1 MGNSSKKT
9 NTNSSRNTIYGKTTT
24 SNPYITSTTNNNGT
38 KSSFVN
44 GSAYDTVNKFV
55 NANTGKLLDEYLNPS
70 LDSVTNKSKLNSFV
84 NTLSS
89 NAKASLEND
98 VINPL
103 SDRNMIRS
111 SQATNMYKNLS
122 NNLSNNVAS
131 YANEL
136 LSNSR
141 SETESMLK
149 TLLSAYMDG
158 FNVVNANQNTS
169 LSTSKGN
176 AKTTGVNSSLGGSGN
191 SNNMDYIALAG
202 KIFSSLASK

>member
-1 MGNSSKKT
+1 MGNSSKKST
-9 NTNSSRNTIYGKTTT
+9 QNTVYKKTTT
-24 SNPYITSTTNNNGT
+24 SNPYVTSTTNDKGT
-38 KSSFVN
+38 TSNFVS

-55 NANTGKLLDEYLNPS
+55 NQNTGTLLDEYLNPS
-70 LDSVTNKSKLNSFV
+70 LDSVTNKSKLNSYI
-84 NTLSS
+84 NTLSG

-98 VINPL
+98 IINPL

-141 SETESMLK
+141 SETASMLN

-158 FNVVNANQNTS
+158 FNVVNSNQNTS
-169 LSTSKGN
+169 LLTSKGN
-176 AKTTGVNSSLGGSGN
+176 AKVSTSGASTSSLGKSQET
-191 SNNMDYIALAG
+191 SDYLSMFAKVI
-202 KIFSSLASK
+202 SSIMS

>member
-1 MGNSSKKT
+1 MGNSSKKES
-9 NTNSSRNTIYGKTTT
+9 TNSSRNTIYGKTTT
-24 SNPYITSTTNNNGT
+24 SNPYVTSTTNNKGT
-38 KSSFVN
+38 KSSFVE

-70 LDSVTNKSKLNSFV
+70 LDSVTNKSKLNTYM

-89 NAKASLEND
+89 NAKSTFEND
-98 VINPL
+98 IINPL

-136 LSNSR
+136 LANSR
-141 SETESMLK
+141 SETASMLG
-149 TLLSAYMDG
+149 TLLAAYMDG

-176 AKTTGVNSSLGGSGN
+176 AKSTGVNTSLSGSSS
-191 SNNMDYIALAG
+191 SSPDYIAMAG
-202 KIFSSLASK
+202 KLFSSLMS

>member
-1 MGNSSKKT
+1 MGNSSK
-9 NTNSSRNTIYGKTTT
+9 NSSQNVTYKNTTT
-24 SNPYITSTTNNNGT
+24 SNPYVVSKTSNSGT
-38 KSSFVN
+38 SSKFVD
-44 GSAYDTVNKFV
+44 GTAYDTVNKFV
-55 NANTGKLLDEYLNPS
+55 NKNVGTILDEYLNPS
-70 LDSVTNKSKLNSFV
+70 LDSVTNKSKLDSYK

-98 VINPL
+98 IINPL

-122 NNLSNNVAS
+122 NNISNNLSN

-141 SETESMLK
+141 SETASMLS

-158 FNVVNANQNTS
+158 FNAMNVNQNAS
-169 LSTSKGN
+169 LATSKGN
-176 AKTTGVNSSLGGSGN
+176 ANTTGISSTTSSTGRSQETA
-191 SNNMDYIALAG
+191 DYLAMAG
-202 KIFSSLASK
+202 KIISSML